1 MTLSFGFQPL
11 RFFSSALPW
20 VFALGIVLA
29 SSLAASEP
37 VNQPVN
43 QPINQPITGSADG
56 ATVRYTDWRTAP
68 RHSAGL
74 LPDPAMHRDEALVY
88 VLAARAF
95 RWRGH
100 FAVHPWVVFK
110 RAGEESYT
118 RYEVIGW
125 GGGNRVRK
133 NRSVPD
139 GLWFGA
145 PPEILVAHQGQK
157 ARDLIPRMEEA
168 IKTYPYPESYRTYPG
183 PNSNTFVAHIGRS
196 VPALGLDLPPT
207 AIGKDF
213 RDLAD
218 PIGLPPSGQGLQL
231 SVWGLFGMILS
242 PVEGIE
248 LNLLGLN
255 LGLDLSP
262 LGLRLPLLG
271 IVSAE
276 TL

>member
-1 MTLSFGFQPL
+1 MLCKRNSQGLTFH
-11 RFFSSALPW
+11 A
-20 VFALGIVLA
+20 FALLGHLVLGIALA

-37 VNQPVN
+37 INQPVN
-43 QPINQPITGSADG
+43 QPITEPIDG
-56 ATVRYTDWRTAP
+56 ATIRYTDWRTAP
-68 RHSAGL
+68 RHSAEL
-74 LPDPAMHRDEALVY
+74 LPDPAMHRDEAMAY

-133 NRSVPD
+133 NRSLPD

-145 PPEILVAHQGQK
+145 PPEILVSHKGPRAHE
-157 ARDLIPRMEEA
+157 LIPRIEA
-168 IKTYPYPESYRTYPG
+168 AIQTYPYAQSYRTYPG

-271 IVSAE
+271 VVSAE

>member
-1 MTLSFGFQPL
+1 MKKNKNAQDSTLLGLTTFVGLFLVTVGFV
-11 RFFSSALPW
+11 SN
-20 VFALGIVLA
+20 
-29 SSLAASEP
+29 LAASE
-37 VNQPVN
+37 
-43 QPINQPITGSADG
+43 TASSEASAVAG
-56 ATVRYTDWRTAP
+56 RYTDWRTAP
-68 RHSAGL
+68 RHSAQL
-74 LPDPAMHRDEALVY
+74 LPDPAIHQDEAMVY

-125 GGGNRVRK
+125 GGGNVVRK
-133 NRSVPD
+133 NRSVAD

-145 PPEILVAHQGQK
+145 PPAVLVAHKGQK
-157 ARDLIPRMEEA
+157 AQDLIPQIEAA
-168 IKTYPYPESYRTYPG
+168 IKTYPYPENYRTYPG
-183 PNSNTFVAHIGRS
+183 PNSNTFLAHIGRS
-196 VPALGLDLPPT
+196 VPELDLDLPPT

-213 RDLAD
+213 RGLSD
-218 PIGLPPSGQGLQL
+218 PIGLPPSGQGVQL

-248 LNLLGLN
+248 LNILGLN
-255 LGLDLSP
+255 LGLDLTP
-262 LGLRLPLLG
+262 LGLRLPLVG
-271 IVSAE
+271 VVSAE

>member
-1 MTLSFGFQPL
+1 MTFILGLPRS
-11 RFFSSALPW
+11 RFLSSALACL
-20 VFALGIVLA
+20 FACGVALTSNVT
-29 SSLAASEP
+29 ASEP
-37 VNQPVN
+37 KAQPGQSSAQLV
-43 QPINQPITGSADG
+43 TGPANAS
-56 ATVRYTDWRTAP
+56 TVRYTDWRTAP
-68 RHSAGL
+68 RHSAEL
-74 LPDPAMHRDEALVY
+74 LPDPVLHRDRAMVF

-110 RAGEESYT
+110 REGEESYT
-118 RYEVIGW
+118 RYEVMGW
-125 GGGNRVRK
+125 GGGNVVRK
-133 NRSVPD
+133 NRSVAD

-145 PPEILVAHQGQK
+145 PPEILVAHEGQK
-157 ARDLIPRMEEA
+157 ARDLIPRIEEA
-168 IKTYPYPESYRTYPG
+168 IKTYPYPENYRTYPG

-196 VPALGLDLPPT
+196 VPELGLDLPPT

-213 RDLAD
+213 RGLAD
-218 PIGLPPSGQGLQL
+218 PLGLPPSGQGLQL

-255 LGLDLSP
+255 LGLDLTT
-262 LGLRLPLLG
+262 LGLRLPLVG
-271 IVSAE
+271 VVSAE